1 MLNFENIPLK
11 VSLNEYIDIS
21 KDYSTPKSKLFINGI
36 LDKLVIDF
44 KRNGK
49 IFLITGFDEPL
60 KINVKCNPE
69 QAVLLRETYNAVLPG
84 YHMNKMH
91 WNTIILDGSIPKKIL
106 CSFIDQSYDL
116 VGPKP
121 KKKKV

>member
-49 IFLITGFDEPL
+49 INKTGRGVIE
-60 KINVKCNPE
+60 
-69 QAVLLRETYNAVLPG
+69 
-84 YHMNKMH
+84 
-91 WNTIILDGSIPKKIL
+91 
-106 CSFIDQSYDL
+106 
-116 VGPKP
+116 
-121 KKKKV
+121 

>member
-1 MLNFENIPLK
+1 MNLEL
-11 VSLNEYIDIS
+11 LREYCLS
-21 KDYSTPKSKLFINGI
+21 KPNTEEGLPFGPDT
-36 LDKLVIDF
+36 LVF

-91 WNTIILDGSIPKKIL
+91 WNTIVIDHTANKKL
-106 CSFIDQSYDL
+106 LHTWIDHSYDL
-116 VGPKP
+116 VKP
-121 KKKKV
+121 KAKKKG